1 MNNFINNPQNI
12 FANDFVAHIS
22 SPEERVHTV
31 FVYGTLKNGHANN
44 KYFLQYNDAEFVG
57 EATSLDD
64 NYYMVCNGAF
74 PMIKEME
81 NNLYKVRGE
90 VYKVDDYTLTKLDM
104 LESNG
109 MLYTR
114 KQKKFK
120 MFDGSEVEAWVYI
133 YNGNPRSFG
142 SKNGN
147 LKIMLDNQ
155 NKKIVEWSK

>member
-1 MNNFINNPQNI
+1 
-12 FANDFVAHIS
+12 
-22 SPEERVHTV
+22 
-31 FVYGTLKNGHANN
+31 
-44 KYFLQYNDAEFVG
+44 
-57 EATSLDD
+57 
-64 NYYMVCNGAF
+64 MVCNGAF